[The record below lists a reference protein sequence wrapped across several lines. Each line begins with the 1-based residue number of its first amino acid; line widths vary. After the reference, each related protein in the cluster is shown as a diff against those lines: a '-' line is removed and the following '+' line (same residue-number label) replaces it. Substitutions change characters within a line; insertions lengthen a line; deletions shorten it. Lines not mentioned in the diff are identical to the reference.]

1 MSHPH
6 AGRSIIMPKNAM
18 LWLARLRGTGDMR
31 RWFCLM
37 ATIATLGFADTRAHA
52 DDKDACINS
61 TGETAIAGCTQLIL
75 SKQYKGVE
83 LAKVYFNRGFE
94 LKQKG
99 DTDRAISD
107 YGEAIRINPGYAK
120 AHFNRGMAFS
130 AKGDD
135 ESAIADYGKAIKI
148 DPKYV
153 KAYYARGIALSGK
166 GDLDSAL
173 VDYSETI
180 KLDGKQLWAYF
191 NRGVI
196 FRKKQEFSRA
206 IADFTQAIRLD
217 SEFAAAY
224 ANRGETYL
232 EKSEVD
238 LARADFRTA
247 LGLPAK
253 NESGQR
259 AHDTARKQLAALE
272 ASQKPALTSSP
283 AVSVVAAPP
292 ALAATASV
300 PVSSGR
306 RVALVIGNST
316 YRAFPKIP
324 NPRKD
329 AEDLAKALSGL
340 GFEVVLGTDLTRAD
354 MEERLIRFSRQARGA
369 DTALVFYAGH
379 GLQHQGINYLAPVD
393 ARLDDESDLRRLV
406 NLQDVIAD
414 LQGASR
420 VRILMVDACRDNEA
434 VQQLASSL
442 PKTRAAAFSRGL
454 AKVDADGTLIAFA
467 TQANRVAADGDGR
480 NSPFTTALLKYL
492 PMPGVELRTLMTR
505 VRADV
510 VQSTEGR
517 QRPEVWDSLVGE
529 FAFK

>member
-1 MSHPH
+1 
-6 AGRSIIMPKNAM
+6 
-18 LWLARLRGTGDMR
+18 MR
-31 RWFCLM
+31 RWFYLM

-52 DDKDACINS
+52 DDKGACINS
-61 TGETAIAGCTQLIL
+61 SGDTAIAGCTQLIL
-75 SKQYKGVE
+75 SKQYKGGE
-83 LAKVYFNRGFE
+83 LAKVYLNRGFE
-94 LKQKG
+94 LREKG
-99 DTDRAISD
+99 DIDRAISD
-107 YGEAIRINPGYAK
+107 YSEAIRINPGYAK
-120 AHFNRGMAFS
+120 AYYNRGKALS
-130 AKGDD
+130 AKGDN
-135 ESAIADYGKAIKI
+135 EIAIADYGKAIKI

-166 GDLDSAL
+166 GALDGAFA
-173 VDYSETI
+173 DYSETI
-180 KLDGKQLWAYF
+180 KLDGKHLWAYF

-196 FRKKQEFSRA
+196 LQKKQDFIRA

-217 SEFAAAY
+217 PEFTAAY
-224 ANRGETYL
+224 TNRGESYL

-247 LGLPAK
+247 LGLPTK
-253 NESGQR
+253 YESGQW

-272 ASQKPALTSSP
+272 SRQKPVATPSP
-283 AVSVVAAPP
+283 AVTDAAAPP
-292 ALAATASV
+292 AAEIVALASTPA
-300 PVSSGR
+300 SSGR

-324 NPRKD
+324 NPRND
-329 AEDLAKALSGL
+329 AEDLAKALTGL

-354 MEERLIRFSRQARGA
+354 MEERLIRFSRQARAA

-480 NSPFTTALLKYL
+480 NSPFTTALLKHL
-492 PMPGVELRTLMTR
+492 PIPGVELRTLMTR

-510 VQSTEGR
+510 VQSTEGK